1 MITGCRINKGLWL
14 TVDADADDLRLCGLP
29 LPIGMKD
36 VVCRQLLRL
45 RAKNISIRH
54 NAASS
59 HAIVRF
65 SLCTYQSHSSVRL
78 VSYMWRAN
86 RTRLVLPFFLV
97 WFNIYTISTRLERNG
112 TNYNKTSYRIYAN
125 AYQIKYP
132 IYQNQ
137 K

>member
-36 VVCRQLLRL
+36 VVCHQLLRL

-54 NAASS
+54 NVASS
-59 HAIVRF
+59 HRSV
-65 SLCTYQSHSSVRL
+65 LPLHLSSVRL

-86 RTRLVLPFFLV
+86 RTPLVLPFFLV

-112 TNYNKTSYRIYAN
+112 LII
-125 AYQIKYP
+125 IKRVTEYTLMLT
-132 IYQNQ
+132 